1 MYRLSA
7 LALSLL
13 LLCACAP
20 QPRIVQVGELPAS
33 LGREVITVL
42 PFLEIMTPEAVG
54 ERVLNRFVDTLN
66 ELGPAKGYF
75 FVILKESD
83 DRIDRDW
90 LRGRPRIRGE
100 LFGYQEES
108 GCCATFI
115 TLNGK
120 ASFLLDGNDRATLSI
135 SYPGELAL
143 NHSVEHPEELR
154 EEFIASFATT
164 LATTLFERLP
174 PHAP

>member
-1 MYRLSA
+1 MHR
-7 LALSLL
+7 SLQILFLFFL
-13 LLCACAP
+13 LTACTP
-20 QPRIVQVGELPAS
+20 QPQVVQEAPLPS
-33 LGREVITVL
+33 SIDREIITVI
-42 PFLEIMTPEAVG
+42 PFLEIMTPDAVG
-54 ERVLNRFVDTLN
+54 ERVLNRFVDALN

-75 FVILKESD
+75 FIILKEPD
-83 DRIDRDW
+83 ERINPDW
-90 LRGRPRIRGE
+90 LRSRPRIRGE

-115 TLNGK
+115 NLNGK
-120 ASFLLDGNDRATLSI
+120 VSFLLADNERPALSV

-143 NHSVEHPEELR
+143 NHSVENPEELR